1 MSSGPGSSAGLPA
14 DAEEPRPRTSR
25 CGSRARPLS
34 RPSKPGRSFL
44 PQGNWETSVEVVS
57 PGLGGPCAQHLR
69 SQACGCQ
76 GSDSH
81 SQLRASGRADG
92 GHVVPAVLLRWLQPQ
107 RRGGEGPCLYGQPAW
122 GGGWAAWQ
130 VSSGVGITQTWG
142 GERLTS
148 ESSRCPGPVSCIWA
162 TSLFSRP
169 GVRYLSACEG

>member
-34 RPSKPGRSFL
+34 RPPKPGRSFL
-44 PQGNWETSVEVVS
+44 PQDNWETSVEVVS

-130 VSSGVGITQTWG
+130 VQLRGGDHTDLGRGAPDIRVIKVPRSCELHLGYKSVLQTW
-142 GERLTS
+142 S
-148 ESSRCPGPVSCIWA
+148 QVCVSM
-162 TSLFSRP
+162 
-169 GVRYLSACEG
+169 